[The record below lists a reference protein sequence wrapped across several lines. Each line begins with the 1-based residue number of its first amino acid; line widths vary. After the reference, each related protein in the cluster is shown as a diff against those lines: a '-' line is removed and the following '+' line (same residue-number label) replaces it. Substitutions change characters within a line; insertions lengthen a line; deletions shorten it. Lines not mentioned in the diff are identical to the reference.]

1 MKLVWSITSGKRSVV
16 LDGQEV
22 HFSQGKPLRESKFCF
37 QFNEWG
43 HSFYL
48 IAHVAPPIQKTPDFK
63 MNELLIDGRSFHMF
77 PKIYQLGQ
85 GGASKV
91 GVLHRNATRSL
102 TQPSATLHFAN
113 PPQYDYRN
121 DYNRDSIQASTSSV
135 RQESSPRTTK
145 SSKSFQVQEQDLL
158 GETKTAVV
166 GTVSQGLDLLDIQND
181 TFASSSSALTTMVTT
196 YDEFSPKNPT
206 YHDIST
212 SILQSYTPQNTTA
225 VEPSTYSTASQPVPY
240 HSSST
245 PAPYYEEH
253 LSYVTPTQQPYSN
266 YSIQEVER
274 SMYKL
279 HVDTSTLSSL
289 DNHDD
294 DDDDNTGKN
303 IADSLPSPTGVSDL
317 DHALKKICNLD
328 DISQPVLTPYKQ
340 QTQREL
346 QPQNMN
352 LPLSQ
357 LKSTSSGGHKKEVMR
372 NQHMYQSSQG
382 QHLVVY
388 GQNPS
393 HLQQPISGQS
403 LNRFALNYSY

>member
-1 MKLVWSITSGKRSVV
+1 MKLVWSITSGKRSVI

-63 MNELLIDGRSFHMF
+63 MNDLFIDGRSFHMF

-85 GGASKV
+85 GGAAKV
-91 GVLHRNATRSL
+91 GVLHRNNMRNSTETSV
-102 TQPSATLHFAN
+102 TSHFAH
-113 PPQYDYRN
+113 PPPYDYRN

-145 SSKSFQVQEQDLL
+145 SSKSFQQDHEQDLL
-158 GETKTAVV
+158 GETKTTVV
-166 GTVSQGLDLLDIQND
+166 GTVSQGLDLLDMQND
-181 TFASSSSALTTMVTT
+181 TFASSNALTTMVTT
-196 YDEFSPKNPT
+196 YDEFSPKSPT

-212 SILQSYTPQNTTA
+212 SILQSYNPQNTLA
-225 VEPSTYSTASQPVPY
+225 VEPSAYSTASQPVPY
-240 HSSST
+240 QSSST

-253 LSYVTPTQQPYSN
+253 QSYVTPTQHPYSN

-279 HVDTSTLSSL
+279 HVDTNTLSSL
-289 DNHDD
+289 DDHSME
-294 DDDDNTGKN
+294 KN
-303 IADSLPSPTGVSDL
+303 MADSLPSPTGVSDL

-340 QTQREL
+340 QTTPREL
-346 QPQNMN
+346 QTQNMN

-357 LKSTSSGGHKKEVMR
+357 LKSMSSGVQKKEVMR
-372 NQHMYQSSQG
+372 NQHIYQSSQG

-393 HLQQPISGQS
+393 HLQQPNGGQS